1 MTAASANRP
10 APRRT
15 VLHGGSLFDGTGAA
29 PAAADVVLA
38 GGRIVEVGTGL
49 DGDDGVDVSGQT
61 ILPGFFDCHVH
72 VTMAGVDVM
81 RRINQPFSYEFF
93 QAGRH
98 LKATLDAGV
107 TTVRDAGGA
116 DAGLREAVRDGL
128 IEGPRTLIAI
138 TIIGQTG
145 GHSDG
150 LLRSGYDLRLSHPHP
165 GRPSGLADGPDEMR
179 RVVRQVIRAGA
190 DVIKVCSTGGV
201 LSPDDNPRHAQFGR
215 DELTVAVAEAEAA
228 GLSVMS
234 HAQGPVGI
242 KNALLAG
249 ARSIEHGI
257 YLDDQAIELM
267 LESGAWL
274 VPTLVAP
281 LAVIEAAAGG
291 VQLAPSV
298 VRKAVEV
305 AEAHQDSV
313 RRAALAGVRIAMGT
327 DSGVGPHGDNLRE
340 LGLMAECG
348 MRPADVLYAAT
359 GSAAELC
366 GLAEV
371 AGRVAPG
378 LAADLVVVDGD
389 PYELTGIADRIAQVW
404 QGGRRV
410 VRTTRTPSA
419 PTATEHTE
427 NEEPAHAR

>member
-1 MTAASANRP
+1 MTSAP
-10 APRRT
+10 GSQGTARRT
-15 VLHGGSLFDGTGAA
+15 VLQGGTVFDGTGSA
-29 PAAADVVLA
+29 PAPADVVIA
-38 GGRIVEVGTGL
+38 EGRILDVGPGL
-49 DGDDGVDVSGQT
+49 DGDDSVDVSGRT

-72 VTMAGVDVM
+72 VTSAGVDVM

-93 QAGRH
+93 QAAHH

-116 DAGLREAVRDGL
+116 DAGLRQAVRDGL
-128 IEGPRTLIAI
+128 IEGPRTLISVS
-138 TIIGQTG
+138 IIGQTG

-150 LLRSGYDLRLSHPHP
+150 LLRSGYDLPLSRSHP

-190 DVIKVCSTGGV
+190 DMIKVCSTGGV
-201 LSPDDNPRHAQFGR
+201 LSPDDDPRHAQLGR

-228 GLSVMS
+228 GLYVMS

-267 LESGAWL
+267 LECGAWL
-274 VPTLVAP
+274 VPTLSAP
-281 LAVIEAAAGG
+281 LAVVEAAAAG

-298 VRKAVEV
+298 LRKAVEV
-305 AEAHQDSV
+305 ASAHQDSL
-313 RRAALAGVRIAMGT
+313 RRAAQAGVRIAMGT

-340 LGLMAECG
+340 LGLMAGCG
-348 MRPADVLYAAT
+348 MSPADVLYAAT
-359 GSAAELC
+359 AGAAELC
-366 GLAEV
+366 GLSDV
-371 AGRVAPG
+371 TGRVVPG

-389 PYELTGIADRIAQVW
+389 PLELTGIAGRVAQVW
-404 QGGRRV
+404 QGGRPVTRAD
-410 VRTTRTPSA
+410 RTPSA
-419 PTATEHTE
+419 TIQSEE
-427 NEEPAHAR
+427 NAHAR